1 MAFEDEL
8 CRRGNIC
15 PEYLRFNKRVVRVLR
30 TLAETGTADF
40 SSAAIRKKYAVSDEA
55 HRMTQEILDHHGL
68 EGEAR
73 IEMDRVIRH
82 LFHYAETRGCR
93 CSDITDET
101 LMDFFVNE
109 LPKTNKGSMGRA
121 LRAIKYVSEYMKTCG
136 FSQLVLDFSQLNARG
151 SHVRVIQPYSSEEVG
166 CMLESVDTSTGAG
179 MRDYAIMLLAFETG
193 LRGVDIRKIKLSDID
208 WRHGRIRICQNKT
221 SEPLILPLTGRAMN
235 AIADYV
241 LKCRPDCGLDEV
253 FLTVRG
259 PIRPMNIRYHSFS
272 SMMAK
277 YESLAGI
284 EKVEG
289 RAFHSLRRSF
299 ATELSAGGVPLETI
313 SQLLGHKSI
322 EEDKPYLSY
331 NREQIAFCALGFDGI
346 TVKTGM
352 YKTVKPTAAPEGGD
366 AE

>member
-1 MAFEDEL
+1 MITFNTHRRL
-8 CRRGNIC
+8 CTSMWRLKMSSVGGGIFARNIYASISALSGC
-15 PEYLRFNKRVVRVLR
+15 LGRSPKRAQP
-30 TLAETGTADF
+30 TLAVPPYG
-40 SSAAIRKKYAVSDEA
+40 KKYAVSDEA
-55 HRMTQEILDHHGL
+55 HRMTQKILDHHGL

-93 CSDITDET
+93 CSDITHET

-136 FSQLVLDFSQLNARG
+136 FSQLVLDFSQLNAGG

-235 AIADYV
+235 AIADYALYYV
-241 LKCRPDCGLDEV
+241 HLLP
-253 FLTVRG
+253 
-259 PIRPMNIRYHSFS
+259 
-272 SMMAK
+272 
-277 YESLAGI
+277 
-284 EKVEG
+284 EK
-289 RAFHSLRRSF
+289 LRRS
-299 ATELSAGGVPLETI
+299 AKI
-313 SQLLGHKSI
+313 DWSQFSVIYGK
-322 EEDKPYLSY
+322 
-331 NREQIAFCALGFDGI
+331 DGI
-346 TVKTGM
+346 
-352 YKTVKPTAAPEGGD
+352 PDED
-366 AE
+366 